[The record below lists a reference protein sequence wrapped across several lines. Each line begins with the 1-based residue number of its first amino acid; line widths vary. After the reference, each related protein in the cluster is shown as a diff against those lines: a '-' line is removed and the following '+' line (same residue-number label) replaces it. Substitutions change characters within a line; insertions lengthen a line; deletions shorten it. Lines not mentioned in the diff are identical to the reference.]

1 MNMPGRRP
9 LAQIICLIPMLLLA
23 FCWVDRAAA
32 TTSQNSAETSS
43 LDLKWLASSPSLLG
57 FNTVKL
63 ETTVGNI
70 GDLKGVYSVIIVR
83 NNYMVVERYFREG
96 TRTKP
101 HNLKS
106 ATKSVMA
113 ALTGIAIEKGYLRL
127 DQPIGDFLPQA
138 KYLDDPRKADITL
151 LHLLTM
157 TSGLEQTSSQ
167 AYNSL
172 AMNSTDWVW
181 TILNR
186 PLVAD
191 PGTKHQYSTGDTHI
205 LSAVLTG
212 ATGMSTRDFAEKYL
226 FGPLGI
232 SVKGWEIDPKGIN
245 QGGNNLSLIPLDMAL
260 FGQLYL
266 DGGIYRNQQIIPKWW
281 VEASTRPNYLGKHE
295 LYGYYSYL
303 WYSRPMGANA
313 FVAVGYGGQYI
324 YVSPEY
330 NCVVVITSTLESKGK
345 AWEKELFDYIQEGL
359 LGSIEP
365 EQLLLQVKYDGK
377 DAPTFY
383 ESGPVS
389 SSAASGEKRKALAVT
404 TLNLRKGPSKSTAVI
419 KLLDGGTVLEIQE
432 QQGSWFKVLAVNL
445 NGWVSAEYV
454 RLITPERIQLA
465 KRQPEAAG
473 PVRQEL
479 AAKAPAPETR
489 LSQQDTVLKQSQNL
503 VEQLQSR
510 IETFQKTQQQ
520 LEDDLN
526 RTREKMV
533 TEQQATARLE
543 AERKKLKQ
551 ELAELRTQVDTQ
563 DTNLNTAQGNHNILQ
578 SELTVL
584 QKELAEQKEI
594 SSRTTADK
602 RELESKLTATN
613 KQIAELQEAQGRS
626 SKQEIETLKKLKQD
640 LAAGKAQLN
649 TVEKQLQVTQSS
661 SANISTELAKLNKEL
676 EQQRQAVAESEA
688 ARKTLEAELAG
699 MQDQL
704 DSQTGT
710 LITVQAKRDTL
721 QVELSALQ
729 QEITEQKETATR
741 TVTDKSQLE
750 KNLAE
755 SKAQIVELR
764 TSQNGALAQLEKARK
779 QLEAELDAERTQR
792 KSAEKQLQKT
802 ETSQESASAELDM
815 AKKRIEKQKFTV
827 ADLKAA
833 LEKSSLKIA
842 WLQKDLEAQQKLVTQ
857 SESDRKNLETQL
869 AENKTQIEALNS
881 KERQISEEAAQSRQQ
896 LEQELATGRKQ
907 LQKLEANGKDNAA
920 KLARANEEL
929 EIQRQANTKAEN
941 TYEKIKMEL
950 AETHDRLNSKINTLI
965 VVQSHRDI
973 LQEELDTLQKDIAI
987 QQETAQKAA
996 YEKKGLED
1004 ELAVKRAQ
1012 MDELVETQQQLITQA
1027 TKTRQQLEQKLNA
1040 EREQLSGVKLQLQ
1053 KAETNGKELTAQLG
1067 TVNMELEKQKQ
1078 ETAQSEAARKSL
1090 EADLA
1095 NLQNQFKI
1103 QTDSLATVQSKRDSL
1118 QAELTTLQKDM
1129 VAQQETAKQTVSAKT
1144 GLEAELISKRS
1155 QMEELGE
1162 TQRQLIAQA
1171 AKTQKQQGLALAAS
1185 QKQAEDLKSALG
1197 EALALTTNSDT
1208 ELAKVQKEL
1217 QEHQQVALQATTK
1230 QKQLEHDLK
1239 NEQNK
1244 LENIANEL
1252 QKSHASRQNLEAR
1265 LADMNQELENQQR
1278 TTRQSEII
1286 RESQEA
1292 ELAELQSQIAEQ
1304 AATLTKTQTK
1314 GTTLQAEMA
1323 ALQKELSTGQIT
1335 ILRVTSANID
1345 LEKNNKSLEEKLAAT
1360 LNQKAVLEAALK
1372 TTPAPAKEPE
1382 VLVAKVEE
1390 SALKPSKPEP
1400 HKVSVPAGPTFR
1412 LTGKT
1417 AATREK
1423 TPASEPEAKIQK
1435 PVIAATEKPDFDG
1448 VDVFIKSWAK
1458 AWEQKHVDSYLAHYS
1473 KKFQPS
1479 GKISLAAWKK
1489 QRRQRL
1495 SNPKLIKIDIS
1506 EVKNKTTS
1514 ASRVRVDFTQKYQSN
1529 TYSDQVVK
1537 TFDLQWENGGWAIV
1551 KETSRAI

>member
-43 LDLKWLASSPSLLG
+43 PNLKWLASSPSLLG

-83 NNYMVVERYFREG
+83 NNDMVVERYFREG

-127 DQPIGDFLPQA
+127 DQPIGDFLPQV
-138 KYLDDPRKADITL
+138 KYLADPRKADITV

-157 TSGLEQTSSQ
+157 TSGLEQTSYQ

-186 PLVAD
+186 SLVAD
-191 PGTKHQYSTGDTHI
+191 PGTKHQYSTGDAHI

-212 ATGMSTRDFAEKYL
+212 ATGMSTRAFAEKYL

-345 AWEKELFDYIQEGL
+345 PWEKELFDYIQEGL

-365 EQLLLQVKYDGK
+365 EQQLPQVKYDGK

-432 QQGSWFKVLAVNL
+432 QQGSWFKVQAVNL

-479 AAKAPAPETR
+479 AAKAPAPETP

-543 AERKKLKQ
+543 TERKKLKQ
-551 ELAELRTQVDTQ
+551 ELA
-563 DTNLNTAQGNHNILQ
+563 
-578 SELTVL
+578 
-584 QKELAEQKEI
+584 
-594 SSRTTADK
+594 
-602 RELESKLTATN
+602 
-613 KQIAELQEAQGRS
+613 
-626 SKQEIETLKKLKQD
+626 
-640 LAAGKAQLN
+640 
-649 TVEKQLQVTQSS
+649 
-661 SANISTELAKLNKEL
+661 
-676 EQQRQAVAESEA
+676 
-688 ARKTLEAELAG
+688 
-699 MQDQL
+699 
-704 DSQTGT
+704 
-710 LITVQAKRDTL
+710 
-721 QVELSALQ
+721 
-729 QEITEQKETATR
+729 
-741 TVTDKSQLE
+741 
-750 KNLAE
+750 
-755 SKAQIVELR
+755 
-764 TSQNGALAQLEKARK
+764 
-779 QLEAELDAERTQR
+779 AERTQR
-792 KSAEKQLQKT
+792 KSIEQQFLEK
-802 ETSQESASAELDM
+802 EADQENVNAELAM
-815 AKKRIEKQKFTV
+815 AKKRIESQKYT
-827 ADLKAA
+827 AAELKAA
-833 LEKSSLKIA
+833 LDKSALKLA
-842 WLQKDLEAQQKLVTQ
+842 WLQKDLEAQQKLVVQ
-857 SESDRKNLETQL
+857 SESDRKDLESHLAGLQDQL
-869 AENKTQIEALNS
+869 LSQT
-881 KERQISEEAAQSRQQ
+881 
-896 LEQELATGRKQ
+896 
-907 LQKLEANGKDNAA
+907 
-920 KLARANEEL
+920 
-929 EIQRQANTKAEN
+929 
-941 TYEKIKMEL
+941 
-950 AETHDRLNSKINTLI
+950 
-965 VVQSHRDI
+965 
-973 LQEELDTLQKDIAI
+973 DTL
-987 QQETAQKAA
+987 T
-996 YEKKGLED
+996 
-1004 ELAVKRAQ
+1004 
-1012 MDELVETQQQLITQA
+1012 
-1027 TKTRQQLEQKLNA
+1027 
-1040 EREQLSGVKLQLQ
+1040 
-1053 KAETNGKELTAQLG
+1053 
-1067 TVNMELEKQKQ
+1067 
-1078 ETAQSEAARKSL
+1078 
-1090 EADLA
+1090 
-1095 NLQNQFKI
+1095 
-1103 QTDSLATVQSKRDSL
+1103 TVQSKRDTL
-1118 QAELTTLQKDM
+1118 KAE
-1129 VAQQETAKQTVSAKT
+1129 
-1144 GLEAELISKRS
+1144 
-1155 QMEELGE
+1155 
-1162 TQRQLIAQA
+1162 
-1171 AKTQKQQGLALAAS
+1171 LAAS
-1185 QKQAEDLKSALG
+1185 QKQAEDLKSSMG
-1197 EALALTTNSDT
+1197 EALALTTNSET

-1239 NEQNK
+1239 NEQKK
-1244 LENIANEL
+1244 LENIVNEL
-1252 QKSHASRQNLEAR
+1252 QKSHARRQNLEAR

-1286 RESQEA
+1286 RQSQEA

-1382 VLVAKVEE
+1382 VLVVKVEE

-1435 PVIAATEKPDFDG
+1435 SVIAATEKPDFDG

-1495 SNPKLIKIDIS
+1495 SNPKLIKIDTS
-1506 EVKNKTTS
+1506 EVKHKTTS

-1529 TYSDQVVK
+1529 TYSDLVVK
-1537 TFDLQWENGGWAIV
+1537 TLDLQWENGGWAIV

>member
-23 FCWVDRAAA
+23 FCWVNSAAA
-32 TTSQNSAETSS
+32 TTSQNNAETSS

-138 KYLDDPRKADITL
+138 KYLDDPRKADITV

-365 EQLLLQVKYDGK
+365 EQQLLQVKYDGK

-432 QQGSWFKVLAVNL
+432 QQGSWFKVQAVNL

-465 KRQPEAAG
+465 KHQPEAAG

-543 AERKKLKQ
+543 TERKKLKQ

-584 QKELAEQKEI
+584 QKKLAEQKEI

-640 LAAGKAQLN
+640 LAAGQAQLN

-764 TSQNGALAQLEKARK
+764 TSQNEALAQLEKARK

-802 ETSQESASAELDM
+802 EASQESASAELDM
-815 AKKRIEKQKFTV
+815 EKKRIEKQKFTV

-833 LEKSSLKIA
+833 LEKSSLKKK

-857 SESDRKNLETQL
+857 SESDRKDLETQL

-965 VVQSHRDI
+965 VVQSHRDV

-1095 NLQNQFKI
+1095 NQQSQAATIKEELKI
-1103 QTDSLATVQSKRDSL
+1103 AQTVRDTL
-1118 QAELTTLQKDM
+1118 QAELADLQKETATLQKS
-1129 VAQQETAKQTVSAKT
+1129 ATQTVSSKT
-1144 GLEAELISKRS
+1144 ELEKELVAKRS
-1155 QMEELGE
+1155 QIEELGE
-1162 TQRQLIAQA
+1162 SQRQFIAQA
-1171 AKTQKQQGLALAAS
+1171 AKKQQQQEQVLVAERLKLKEIETKLQEA
-1185 QKQAEDLKSALG
+1185 QAKG
-1197 EALALTTNSDT
+1197 EKLTN
-1208 ELAKVQKEL
+1208 ELANVSDAHKKQQQKTAQSEAARKSL
-1217 QEHQQVALQATTK
+1217 ETQLTK
-1230 QKQLEHDLK
+1230 QKDQIVSLE
-1239 NEQNK
+1239 E
-1244 LENIANEL
+1244 
-1252 QKSHASRQNLEAR
+1252 NLEAMQR
-1265 LADMNQELENQQR
+1265 DKDSDRAKLTLVQNEMTAQQE
-1278 TTRQSEII
+1278 
-1286 RESQEA
+1286 
-1292 ELAELQSQIAEQ
+1292 
-1304 AATLTKTQTK
+1304 
-1314 GTTLQAEMA
+1314 A
-1323 ALQKELSTGQIT
+1323 ALQTATAK
-1335 ILRVTSANID
+1335 
-1345 LEKNNKSLEEKLAAT
+1345 AT

-1495 SNPKLIKIDIS
+1495 GNPKLIKIDIS
-1506 EVKNKTTS
+1506 EVKHKTTS

>member
-1 MNMPGRRP
+1 MNMPGRKP
-9 LAQIICLIPMLLLA
+9 LAQIICLIPMLLFA

-32 TTSQNSAETSS
+32 TTSQNNAETSS
-43 LDLKWLASSPSLLG
+43 LDLKWLVSSPSLLG

-138 KYLDDPRKADITL
+138 KYLDDPRKADITV

-186 PLVAD
+186 PQVAD

-212 ATGMSTRDFAEKYL
+212 ATGMSTRAFAEKYL
-226 FGPLGI
+226 FGPVGI

-295 LYGYYSYL
+295 VYGYYSYL
-303 WYSRPMGANA
+303 WYSRPRGANA

-365 EQLLLQVKYDGK
+365 EQQLLQVKYDGK

-389 SSAASGEKRKALAVT
+389 SSAASGEKRKAIAVT

-432 QQGSWFKVLAVNL
+432 QQGSWFKVQAVNL

-465 KRQPEAAG
+465 KHQPEAAG

-551 ELAELRTQVDTQ
+551 
-563 DTNLNTAQGNHNILQ
+563 
-578 SELTVL
+578 
-584 QKELAEQKEI
+584 
-594 SSRTTADK
+594 
-602 RELESKLTATN
+602 
-613 KQIAELQEAQGRS
+613 
-626 SKQEIETLKKLKQD
+626 D

-676 EQQRQAVAESEA
+676 EQQRQAVVESEA

-699 MQDQL
+699 IQDQL

-729 QEITEQKETATR
+729 QEIAGQKETATR

-764 TSQNGALAQLEKARK
+764 TSQNEALAQLEKAKK

-802 ETSQESASAELDM
+802 EASQESASAELDM
-815 AKKRIEKQKFTV
+815 AKKRIEKQKYIV

-857 SESDRKNLETQL
+857 SESDRKDLETQL

-881 KERQISEEAAQSRQQ
+881 KERQISDEAAQSRQQ

-950 AETHDRLNSKINTLI
+950 AETHDRLNSKINTLV
-965 VVQSHRDI
+965 VVQSHRDV

-1004 ELAVKRAQ
+1004 ELAAKRSQ

-1090 EADLA
+1090 ET
-1095 NLQNQFKI
+1095 Q
-1103 QTDSLATVQSKRDSL
+1103 
-1118 QAELTTLQKDM
+1118 LTKQKDQIVSLEENLEAM
-1129 VAQQETAKQTVSAKT
+1129 QRDKDSDRAKLTLVQNEMTAQQE
-1144 GLEAELISKRS
+1144 
-1155 QMEELGE
+1155 
-1162 TQRQLIAQA
+1162 
-1171 AKTQKQQGLALAAS
+1171 
-1185 QKQAEDLKSALG
+1185 
-1197 EALALTTNSDT
+1197 
-1208 ELAKVQKEL
+1208 
-1217 QEHQQVALQATTK
+1217 
-1230 QKQLEHDLK
+1230 
-1239 NEQNK
+1239 
-1244 LENIANEL
+1244 
-1252 QKSHASRQNLEAR
+1252 
-1265 LADMNQELENQQR
+1265 
-1278 TTRQSEII
+1278 
-1286 RESQEA
+1286 
-1292 ELAELQSQIAEQ
+1292 
-1304 AATLTKTQTK
+1304 
-1314 GTTLQAEMA
+1314 A
-1323 ALQKELSTGQIT
+1323 ALQTATAK
-1335 ILRVTSANID
+1335 
-1345 LEKNNKSLEEKLAAT
+1345 AT

-1479 GKISLAAWKK
+1479 EKISLAAWKK

-1506 EVKNKTTS
+1506 EVKHKTTS

-1529 TYSDQVVK
+1529 TYSDLVVK